1 MDRTA
6 YPLVFINTVPYCDT
20 IIQGCHFAR
29 LFWGTPG
36 GLQPCRA
43 AVQYSTVP
51 LPLTPKTS
59 KEARQL
65 SAEQW
70 LDAAFHVLAT
80 NGVEAVRVEPL
91 AKTLNVTKGSFY
103 WHFKDRS
110 ALLDGMLLSWRQ
122 RATLGIIDRLERGN
136 VPPVMRLRQL
146 LAMLRINSSSSRDGA
161 DVEAAIRLW
170 GRSDAKAASAVQ
182 EIDRLRLGYIRSL
195 VQATNPDAQ
204 QAEGWSML
212 IYAFML
218 AEAAVGPALAP
229 ELCAQCEAILLQG
242 STGEASSASETPSAG
257 TTPRRARAVKK

>member
-6 YPLVFINTVPYCDT
+6 YPLVLINTVPYCDT
-20 IIQGCHFAR
+20 IIQRGHFAR

-70 LDAAFHVLAT
+70 LDAAFHVLAR

-195 VQATNPDAQ
+195 VQATNPDTQ
-204 QAEGWSML
+204 QAEAWSML

-218 AEAAVGPALAP
+218 AEAAVGPALSA
-229 ELCAQCEAILLQG
+229 EMCAQCEAILLQG
-242 STGEASSASETPSAG
+242 STGEALSTSESPSAAAA
-257 TTPRRARAVKK
+257 PRRARAVKK